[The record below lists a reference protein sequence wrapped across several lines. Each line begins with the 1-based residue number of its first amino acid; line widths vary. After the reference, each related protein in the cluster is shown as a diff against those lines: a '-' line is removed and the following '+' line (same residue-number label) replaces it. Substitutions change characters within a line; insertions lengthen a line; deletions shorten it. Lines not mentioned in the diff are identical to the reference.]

1 MPIGPNGERLPYPG
15 EPGYVSPEDGID
27 PLTGMPY
34 SPDELSAMLGTYG
47 DQLEM
52 TDQQAQAQA
61 LRAAPGPEGRSSGR
75 VYTAA
80 NPLEVLG
87 DIGMKYA
94 AKRKDDRA
102 GRLQKKIGRNV
113 EKYGIG
119 AFGAAKPKVTV
130 PASLAPPSAGN
141 PVKLK
146 IPEVY

>member
-1 MPIGPNGERLPYPG
+1 MPITPIGALGQPQQPQEG
-15 EPGYVSPEDGID
+15 DID
-27 PLTGMPY
+27 PETGLPF
-34 SPDELSAMLGTYG
+34 SRADIEAMLGTYG
-47 DQLEM
+47 DQLQM

-102 GRLQKKIGRNV
+102 GRLQKRIGRNV
-113 EKYGIG
+113 QKYGIG
-119 AFGAAKPKVTV
+119 ALGAKP
-130 PASLAPPSAGN
+130 APSA
-141 PVKLK
+141 PKA
-146 IPEVY
+146 PEFSQGDKDLYGL